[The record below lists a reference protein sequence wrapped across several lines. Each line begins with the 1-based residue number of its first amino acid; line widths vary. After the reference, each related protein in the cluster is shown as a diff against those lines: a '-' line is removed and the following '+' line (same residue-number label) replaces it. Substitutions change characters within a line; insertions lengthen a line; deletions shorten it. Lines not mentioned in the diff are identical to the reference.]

1 MPQSVQIGP
10 VIDAKCIIQLFEP
23 FQKLEIMRV
32 KKIIAYTL
40 SVLVLLFSVIAI
52 LGIWEIVDIEDLIA
66 RMFKS
71 LMVIL
76 AAAAV
81 VVLIFSILDRPERKE
96 PMGSGD

>member
-1 MPQSVQIGP
+1 M
-10 VIDAKCIIQLFEP
+10 K
-23 FQKLEIMRV
+23 V

-40 SVLVLLFSVIAI
+40 SALVLLFSIIAI
-52 LGIWEIVDIEDLIA
+52 LGIWEVVDIEDLIA

-81 VVLIFSILDRPERKE
+81 VVLIFSILDRPERKDE
-96 PMGSGD
+96 IEN

>member
-1 MPQSVQIGP
+1 M
-10 VIDAKCIIQLFEP
+10 K
-23 FQKLEIMRV
+23 V

-40 SVLVLLFSVIAI
+40 SALVLLFSIVAI
-52 LGIWEIVDIEDLIA
+52 LGIWEVVDIEDLIA

-81 VVLIFSILDRPERKE
+81 IVLIFSILDRPERHERPLKNE
-96 PMGSGD
+96 EGES

>member
-1 MPQSVQIGP
+1 
-10 VIDAKCIIQLFEP
+10 
-23 FQKLEIMRV
+23 MRV

-40 SVLVLLFSVIAI
+40 SILVLLFSLVAI
-52 LGIWEIVDIEDLIA
+52 LGIWEVVDIEDLIA

-81 VVLIFSILDRPERKE
+81 VVLIFSILDRPERFDRPE
-96 PMGSGD
+96 RNEEGEA

>member
-1 MPQSVQIGP
+1 
-10 VIDAKCIIQLFEP
+10 
-23 FQKLEIMRV
+23 MRV

-40 SVLVLLFSVIAI
+40 AILVLLFSIVAI

-81 VVLIFSILDRPERKE
+81 IVLIFSILDRPERREE
-96 PMGSGD
+96 PPN

>member
-1 MPQSVQIGP
+1 M
-10 VIDAKCIIQLFEP
+10 K
-23 FQKLEIMRV
+23 V

-40 SVLVLLFSVIAI
+40 AILVLMFSIVAI

-81 VVLIFSILDRPERKE
+81 IVLIFSILDRPERKE
-96 PMGSGD
+96 EPPS

>member
-1 MPQSVQIGP
+1 LQCSLNPHKM
-10 VIDAKCIIQLFEP
+10 K
-23 FQKLEIMRV
+23 V
-32 KKIIAYTL
+32 KRIIAYTL
-40 SVLVLLFSVIAI
+40 SVLVLLFSIIAI

-81 VVLIFSILDRPERKE
+81 IVLIFSILDRPERKE
-96 PMGSGD
+96 EPEN

>member
-1 MPQSVQIGP
+1 M
-10 VIDAKCIIQLFEP
+10 K
-23 FQKLEIMRV
+23 V

-40 SVLVLLFSVIAI
+40 SILVLLFSVVAI
-52 LGIWEIVDIEDLIA
+52 LGIWEVVDIEYLIA

-81 VVLIFSILDRPERKE
+81 VVLIFSILDRPERRDGGE
-96 PMGSGD
+96 T

>member
-1 MPQSVQIGP
+1 MP
-10 VIDAKCIIQLFEP
+10 
-23 FQKLEIMRV
+23 KLNFLTMKV

-40 SVLVLLFSVIAI
+40 SVLVLLFSLVAI
-52 LGIWEIVDIEDLIA
+52 LGIWDVVDIEYLIA

-81 VVLIFSILDRPERKE
+81 VVLIFSILDRPERHERPEQRE
-96 PMGSGD
+96 PEEG